1 MCACGADF
9 PACGTPMRLRSARQC
24 GICLETIN
32 NAVHGDGCQHPFC
45 RPCLERWSRH
55 TRQAHCPLCRA
66 PFAKLQTLQGLH
78 CSTVVAAAP
87 QTAAVG
93 MLHFLTEDSSAPPM
107 PLPVHLSWQAA
118 LSNVA
123 YVLRHFSLE
132 AAKQL
137 LEAPMPTEAPRS

>member
-9 PACGTPMRLRSARQC
+9 PACSTPMRLRSARQC

-45 RPCLERWSRH
+45 RPCLERWS
-55 TRQAHCPLCRA
+55 TQGWQARCPLCRA

-78 CSTVVAAAP
+78 CSTVAVPRPAVVVLHFMDESSAAP
-87 QTAAVG
+87 
-93 MLHFLTEDSSAPPM
+93 
-107 PLPVHLSWQAA
+107 PVQLSLHLSWKDEP
-118 LSNVA
+118 SNVA

-137 LEAPMPTEAPRS
+137 FEAPMPTEAPRAAQ